1 MRASVVVPAFNEEA
15 VIAASLAEVG
25 AAVTQAYPDFEWEIV
40 VVDDGSTDGTLQQV
54 AAAAAEL
61 PLETVVVR
69 HLRNAGLGGALRTAF
84 GRTRGDIVLV
94 LDADLSYSVR
104 DALALVAAWVDTR
117 ADVVIA
123 SPYMPG
129 GRTVDVPRTLERRSR
144 IANRLL
150 SLTSQQDIRTL
161 TGMVRLYDGGFLRS
175 LSLKASDVDINVEII
190 YKAEVLRAR
199 IVEVPA
205 TLDWSGL
212 SERAGRTQLMS
223 RRSRW
228 VTAKTLVMT
237 YLFRPFWFPLAPA
250 LVLGVAALVL
260 IATGALGAEGW
271 AVVLTVLS
279 VNLAV
284 ASLSQLQ
291 AKRYFEEL
299 FFAATRASG
308 GPAGAPPAEV
318 LDPAAV
324 RRRQTWTPAP
334 PVAEPLTHDAARL
347 VGGEDGSAARRAGAT
362 GGPAAQ

>member
-1 MRASVVVPAFNEEA
+1 MVRASVVIPAYNEEA
-15 VIAASLAEVG
+15 VIAASLREVST
-25 AAVTQAYPDFEWEIV
+25 ALTRAHPDFEWEV
-40 VVDDGSTDGTLQQV
+40 VLVDDGSSDGTLREV
-54 AAAAAEL
+54 AAVAAEL
-61 PLETVVVR
+61 PVETVVVR

-84 GRTRGDIVLV
+84 GRTRGDVVLV
-94 LDADLSYSVR
+94 LDADLSYSVA
-104 DALALVAAWVDTR
+104 DALALVEAWQRTR

-129 GRTVDVPRTLERRSR
+129 GRTVDVPTTLERRSR

-161 TGMVRLYDGGFLRS
+161 TGMVRLYDGPFLRS
-175 LSLKASDVDINVEII
+175 LSLKASDADINVEIV

-212 SERAGRTQLMS
+212 RERAGRTQLMS
-223 RRSRW
+223 RRNRW

-250 LVLGVAALVL
+250 LLLGVAALVM
-260 IATGALGAEGW
+260 ICTGALGAEGW
-271 AVVLTVLS
+271 AVLLTVLS

-299 FFAATRASG
+299 FFAATRAAG
-308 GPAGAPPAEV
+308 GPAGAPPSEV
-318 LDPAAV
+318 LPVV
-324 RRRQTWTPAP
+324 RPAP
-334 PVAEPLTHDAARL
+334 GPDGVAPSGTL
-347 VGGEDGSAARRAGAT
+347 DGT
-362 GGPAAQ
+362 GQ